1 MQRRRSELHFGKWQV
16 KLAKTSAV
24 ALLSVGLLNGSLDMI
39 ATVQG
44 QPNIAY
50 ADSKIVKKNKV
61 TISANDVADATKTG
75 YIASKGTVLT
85 DVVQKS
91 PKVGEIY
98 YGVSS
103 KNSKSGKVYQFSNYS
118 GGENRAV
125 SDVGFD
131 TLDSIQE
138 IYASDDTTSMFKGSD
153 GFYYKK
159 AGKDQQAYYAWE
171 ANEMKESGVA
181 DSYGTKT
188 ISRTG
193 NRVIYFIPVK
203 VVKKDKPQEKILA
216 DVSKEKK
223 GTPAKTDN
231 VNKSTYANLGDEPTT
246 NVLLAEIMYTYGGS
260 DGTAIKDGKLEYNN
274 IRKYPAPTKNIQTD
288 SEVYEKENKSIN
300 YYSDGKLGAYIP
312 NQLTMSSSNT
322 TAGNTLANMLRILG
336 GWGFLQVD
344 ATATS
349 TNTTTNNTYLN
360 TVGQLWNFGS
370 GWATIGANSVILL
383 VSPIIALAA
392 EFFDLVNELLR
403 MILSLIIYI
412 GELVGNPLA
421 WFGLVGGQSVEA
433 PNWLAEVVGSIRE
446 QFLSNDTAKE
456 VADDLIGLMKRI
468 IEITLITAIV
478 VLVLRFAFRKK
489 GKLRVFSTAFFRM
502 TAWIPLM
509 LGAYILTGVGEN
521 GQVAGGDS
529 AVVSSTKIDVLELF
543 LATNGDLSKVYTDN
557 GTLSQIIGTN
567 KINID
572 DFQLTND
579 QITQVNEYIRSV
591 LGADLKADLDT
602 YSDASTATFNVN
614 DYLEAIKLAS
624 KSKNKALIPANQLP
638 KDVTISWNDNGTLY
652 VKGSPMLFVGN
663 VENTRQSA
671 NLLPNGY
678 EFNGHAYMFTKNYSG
693 GGKDSDSGS
702 SDEDETQYAYFSDLA
717 PTKKNLDSGLAYKKY
732 SIPYNSSYWNSK
744 VVSLDVPWTYL
755 YGANPNNNKVT
766 EDPRTYTFGTN
777 GNFLLQNLKSE
788 VSDSFTY
795 DSDDDTPDAIT
806 SEDAVSYQN
815 IQANKESDHKYPH
828 YWKYANAY
836 NIALLNKYQGT
847 NSVSNSSMQLSNQSM
862 VFLLQS
868 NLTETGLDFYA
879 TNTNN
884 SESAKGKSRSATD
897 YKYRRLISPQKQE
910 TQAVLQ
916 INGAFQTFAVTML
929 LVAYIR
935 RLSTMTVV
943 DYIGGRYKAL
953 GSVGLG
959 SWSNA
964 IYYNVLTYFWALIT
978 YYIPR
983 SFDLASSIMNTASQ
997 KASTSDSFGGNY
1009 GALGVGIVALGIA
1022 WVFSKQ
1028 FGGGNGN
1035 VTFSLVS
1042 SVIDIFDAF
1051 RIAIKSFLFGK
1062 WGPDSLLYGRD
1073 IGLVGGLFGGEAG
1086 GRGSTNFTPIT
1097 SIDSDGNKTVPE
1109 TEDEKDGSEKN
1120 GSSDEAEQENGEGSE
1135 STTEKSVGTQ
1145 EPAKERIK
1153 GMASN
1158 GSGGAG
1164 GSMPIPT
1171 PVPTPVP
1178 TPTPS
1183 GFRGKVAEKAGALKD
1198 KAVNGMQ
1205 QLKTVNPYVAAAK
1218 LAGKATVGTTKA
1230 ISNFTGLTDLKN
1242 DVVGAGPKYITNPT
1256 RAVANTVRAKTSQAV
1271 DKLRNS
1277 ESKTKDKKPT
1287 NAPKSQPQ
1295 KKFEGNKFEKL
1306 ERQSIPKLPEEG

>member
-1 MQRRRSELHFGKWQV
+1 MERRQSELHFGKWQV
-16 KLAKTSAV
+16 KLAKTSAIT
-24 ALLSVGLLNGSLDMI
+24 LLSVGLLNGSLDMI

-44 QPNIAY
+44 QPNVVY
-50 ADSKIVKKNKV
+50 ADSKTVKKNKV
-61 TISANDVADATKTG
+61 TISPNNTANVTKTG
-75 YIASKGTVLT
+75 YVASSGSVLI
-85 DVVQKS
+85 DNFHQAK
-91 PKVGEIY
+91 KNGEVY

-103 KNSKSGKVYQFSNYS
+103 KNSKSGEVYHFSNSS
-118 GGENRAV
+118 GQENRKIDGIGAN
-125 SDVGFD
+125 STTYLQTIF
-131 TLDSIQE
+131 TSK
-138 IYASDDTTSMFKGSD
+138 DTTSMSKGSD

-171 ANEMKESGVA
+171 AEEM
-181 DSYGTKT
+181 DSNALAGAYYGDQAQQKV
-188 ISRTG
+188 TG
-193 NRVIYFIPVK
+193 NTVVYFIPVK
-203 VVKKDKPQEKILA
+203 VVKDSKPKEKVVA
-216 DVSKEKK
+216 DVSKNKK
-223 GTPAKTDN
+223 ETPVNAGN
-231 VNKSTYANLGDEPTT
+231 VDKSTYANLGDEPST
-246 NVLLAEIMYTYGGS
+246 NVLLAEIMYTYGGA
-260 DGTAIKDGKLEYNN
+260 DGTAIKDGKIEYNN
-274 IRKYPAPTKNIQTD
+274 IRKYPAPTKNIQKD
-288 SEVYEKENKSIN
+288 SDVYEKENKSIN
-300 YYSDGKLGAYIP
+300 YYSKGTLGAYIP
-312 NQLTMSSSNT
+312 NQLSMSSSNT
-322 TAGNTLANMLRILG
+322 IAGNTLANLLRIYG

-344 ATATS
+344 AGATS
-349 TNTTTNNTYLN
+349 TNTTTNNSYLN

-370 GWATIGANSVILL
+370 GWATVGANSVILL
-383 VSPIIALAA
+383 ISPIIALAA
-392 EFFDLVNELLR
+392 EFFDLANELLK

-421 WFGLVGGQSVEA
+421 WVGLVGGQSVEA

-456 VADDLIGLMKRI
+456 VADDLIGIMKWVI
-468 IEITLITAIV
+468 KITLITAVAI
-478 VLVLRFAFRKK
+478 LILRFAFRKK
-489 GKLRVFSTAFFRM
+489 GKLKVFSTAFFRM
-502 TAWIPLM
+502 TAWIPLL
-509 LGAYILTGVGEN
+509 LGAYLLTGAGEN
-521 GQVAGGDS
+521 GQISGGDS
-529 AVVSSTKIDVLELF
+529 SVISSTKIDVLELL

-557 GTLSQIIGTN
+557 GTLAQIIGTN
-567 KINID
+567 TINID
-572 DFQLTND
+572 DFELTNQ
-579 QITQVNEYIRSV
+579 QITKVNEYINSV
-591 LGADLKADLDT
+591 LGSQLKADLDT
-602 YSDASTATFNVN
+602 YSDNSTATFNVN

-624 KSKNKALIPANQLP
+624 NSTNKAIIPANQLP
-638 KDVTISWNDNGTLY
+638 KDVSISWNNNGTLY
-652 VKGSPMLFVGN
+652 VKGSPMLFVSGS
-663 VENTRQSA
+663 ETKRQSA

-693 GGKDSDSGS
+693 GGDDSES
-702 SDEDETQYAYFSDLA
+702 SDEDETQYAYFSDKA
-717 PTKKNLDSGLAYKKY
+717 PTKKNIESGLAYKKY
-732 SIPYNSSYWNSK
+732 SIPFNSSYWNAT
-744 VVSLDVPWTYL
+744 VVSLEVPWTYL
-755 YGANPNNNKVT
+755 YGANPNNNRVT

-777 GNFLLQNLKSE
+777 GNYLIQNLKSE
-788 VSDSFTY
+788 VGDKFTY
-795 DSDDDTPDAIT
+795 DSEDDTPDTIT
-806 SEDAVSYQN
+806 NDDAVSYQN
-815 IQANKESDHKYPH
+815 IQANKESDHKYPY
-828 YWKYANAY
+828 YWKYVNAY

-978 YYIPR
+978 IYVPR
-983 SFDLASSIMNTASQ
+983 SFDLASNIMNTASQ

-1009 GALGVGIVALGIA
+1009 GALGVGIVALGTA

-1035 VTFSLVS
+1035 VSFSLVS
-1042 SVIDIFDAF
+1042 SVVDILDAI

-1073 IGLVGGLFGGEAG
+1073 IGLVGGLFGDGAG
-1086 GRGSTNFTPIT
+1086 GRGSSNFSPVTMV
-1097 SIDSDGNKTVPE
+1097 DSDGNKTVPE

-1120 GSSDEAEQENGEGSE
+1120 GSSKETGEEKGEGAGD
-1135 STTEKSVGTQ
+1135 TTEKPVATQ

-1153 GMASN
+1153 GMAQN
-1158 GSGGAG
+1158 GSG
-1164 GSMPIPT
+1164 SSLPT
-1171 PVPTPVP
+1171 PVPTPSS
-1178 TPTPS
+1178 S
-1183 GFRGKVAEKAGALKD
+1183 GFRGKIADKAGALKD

-1218 LAGKATVGTTKA
+1218 LAVKSTVGTTKA

-1242 DVVGAGPKYITNPT
+1242 DVVGAGPKYITDPT
-1256 RAVANTVRAKTSQAV
+1256 RAVANTVKTKTSQAV
-1271 DKLRNS
+1271 NKLKNS
-1277 ESKTKDKKPT
+1277 DSKTKDKKPT

-1295 KKFEGNKFEKL
+1295 KKFEGNKFDKL
-1306 ERQSIPKLPEEG
+1306 ERQAVPKLPEEG

>member
-1 MQRRRSELHFGKWQV
+1 MHFGKWQV

-50 ADSKIVKKNKV
+50 ADSKTVKKNKV
-61 TISANDVADATKTG
+61 TISANNTADATKTG
-75 YIASKGTVLT
+75 YIASSGSVLV
-85 DVVQKS
+85 DNIHDSK
-91 PKVGEIY
+91 KNGEIY

-103 KNSKSGKVYQFSNYS
+103 KNSKSGKAYHFSNSS
-118 GGENRAV
+118 GQENRAI
-125 SDVGFD
+125 SGVGAKSTD
-131 TLDSIQE
+131 YLQDIS
-138 IYASDDTTSMFKGSD
+138 ASKDTTTMFRGSD

-159 AGKDQQAYYAWE
+159 DGKDQQAYYAWE
-171 ANEMKESGVA
+171 AGEVEDNALASTY
-181 DSYGTKT
+181 SYNQSQTK
-188 ISRTG
+188 STG
-193 NRVIYFIPVK
+193 NDVIYFIPVK
-203 VVKKDKPQEKILA
+203 VVKDSKPKEKVIA
-216 DVSKEKK
+216 DVSKNKK
-223 GTPAKTDN
+223 GTPANTGKVD
-231 VNKSTYANLGDEPTT
+231 KSTYANLGDEPTT
-246 NVLLAEIMYTYGGS
+246 NVLLAEIMYTYGGA

-403 MILSLIIYI
+403 MILSLVIYV

-433 PNWLAEVVGSIRE
+433 PNWLAEVVGSVRE
-446 QFLSNDTAKE
+446 QFLSNDMAKT
-456 VADDLIGLMKRI
+456 VMDDLIALVKWI
-468 IEITLITAIV
+468 SVVTLIVAIV
-478 VLVLRFAFRKK
+478 IFVFRLTFRKK
-489 GKLRVFSTAFFRM
+489 GKLRVFSTTFFRL
-502 TAWIPLM
+502 TAWIPLIV
-509 LGAYILTGVGEN
+509 GAYILTGVGEN

-529 AVVSSTKIDVLELF
+529 AVVSSTKIDILELF
-543 LATNGDLSKVYTDN
+543 LATNGDLSKVYTDD

-567 KINID
+567 SINID
-572 DFQLTND
+572 DFELTNK

-591 LGADLKADLDT
+591 LGDQLKADLDT

-614 DYLEAIKLAS
+614 DYLEATKLAS
-624 KSKNKALIPANQLP
+624 KSTNKALIPATQLP
-638 KDVTISWNDNGTLY
+638 KDIPISWNNNGTLY
-652 VKGSPMLFVGN
+652 VKGSPMLFVSG
-663 VENTRQSA
+663 VANTHQSA

-678 EFNGHAYMFTKNYSG
+678 EFNGTAYMFTKNYSG
-693 GGKDSDSGS
+693 GEESES
-702 SDEDETQYAYFSDLA
+702 SDDDETQYAYFSTKA
-717 PTKKNLDSGLAYKKY
+717 PTKKNLESGLAYKKY
-732 SIPYNSSYWNSK
+732 SIPYNSSYWNK
-744 VVSLDVPWTYL
+744 QAVSLDVPWTYL
-755 YGANPNNNKVT
+755 YGANPNNNRVT

-777 GNFLLQNLKSE
+777 GNFLIQNLKSE
-788 VSDSFTY
+788 AGDSFTY
-795 DSDDDTPDAIT
+795 DSDDDTPDTIT

-828 YWKYANAY
+828 YWKYVNAY

-916 INGAFQTFAVTML
+916 INGAFQTFAFTML

-978 YYIPR
+978 IYVPR
-983 SFDLASSIMNTASQ
+983 SFDLATNIMNTASQ
-997 KASTSDSFGGNY
+997 KASTSDSFGGSY

-1035 VTFSLVS
+1035 VSFSLVS
-1042 SVIDIFDAF
+1042 SVVDILDAI

-1062 WGPDSLLYGRD
+1062 WGPDSLLYGRE
-1073 IGLVGGLFGGEAG
+1073 IGLVGGLLDGDG
-1086 GRGSTNFTPIT
+1086 GRSGSTNFTPVT
-1097 SIDSDGNKTVPE
+1097 MVDADGNKNVPE
-1109 TEDEKDGSEKN
+1109 TEEEKEGTEQGGSGQS
-1120 GSSDEAEQENGEGSE
+1120 GSAKETSEENGKGATE
-1135 STTEKSVGTQ
+1135 TTEKAVEQ
-1145 EPAKERIK
+1145 APAKERIK

-1158 GSGGAG
+1158 GSGR
-1164 GSMPIPT
+1164 SLPLPT
-1171 PVPTPVP
+1171 PVPTPSSSP
-1178 TPTPS
+1178 TPTPTPT

-1198 KAVNGMQ
+1198 KALDGMQ
-1205 QLKTVNPYVAAAK
+1205 QLKTANPYVAAAK

-1242 DVVGAGPKYITNPT
+1242 DVVGAGPKYITNPA
-1256 RAVANTVRAKTSQAV
+1256 RAVTDTVKTKTSQVV
-1271 DKLRNS
+1271 DKLKNS
-1277 ESKTKDKKPT
+1277 DTQTKDSKPT
-1287 NAPKSQPQ
+1287 NAPKSRPQ
-1295 KKFEGNKFEKL
+1295 KKFEGNKFNNL
-1306 ERQSIPKLPEEG
+1306 ERRTLPKLPEEG

>member
-1 MQRRRSELHFGKWQV
+1 MHFGKWQV

-24 ALLSVGLLNGSLDMI
+24 ALLSVGLINGSLDMI

-50 ADSKIVKKNKV
+50 ADSKTVKKNKV
-61 TISANDVADATKTG
+61 TISANNTADATKTG
-75 YIASKGTVLT
+75 YIASSGSVLV
-85 DVVQKS
+85 DNIHDSK
-91 PKVGEIY
+91 KNGEIY

-103 KNSKSGKVYQFSNYS
+103 KNSKSGKAYHFSNSS
-118 GGENRAV
+118 GQENRAI
-125 SDVGFD
+125 SGVGAKSTD
-131 TLDSIQE
+131 YLQDIS
-138 IYASDDTTSMFKGSD
+138 ASKDTTTMFRGSD

-159 AGKDQQAYYAWE
+159 DGKDQQAYYAWE
-171 ANEMKESGVA
+171 AGEVEDNALASTY
-181 DSYGTKT
+181 SYNQSQTK
-188 ISRTG
+188 STG
-193 NRVIYFIPVK
+193 NDVIYFIPVK
-203 VVKKDKPQEKILA
+203 VVKDSKPKEKVIA
-216 DVSKEKK
+216 DVSKNKK
-223 GTPAKTDN
+223 GTPANTGKVD
-231 VNKSTYANLGDEPTT
+231 KSTYANLGDEPTT
-246 NVLLAEIMYTYGGS
+246 NVLLAEIMYTYGGA

-322 TAGNTLANMLRILG
+322 IAGNTLANMLRILG

-392 EFFDLVNELLR
+392 EFFDLANELLR
-403 MILSLIIYI
+403 MILSLIIYV

-433 PNWLAEVVGSIRE
+433 PNWLAEVVGSVRE
-446 QFLSNDTAKE
+446 QFLSNDMAKT
-456 VADDLIGLMKRI
+456 VMDDLITLVKWI
-468 IEITLITAIV
+468 SVVTLIVAIV
-478 VLVLRFAFRKK
+478 VFVFRLTFRKK
-489 GKLRVFSTAFFRM
+489 GKLRVFSTTFFKL
-502 TAWIPLM
+502 TAWIPLVV
-509 LGAYILTGVGEN
+509 GAYILTGAGES

-529 AVVSSTKIDVLELF
+529 TVVSSTKIDILELF
-543 LATNGDLSKVYTDN
+543 LATNGNLAKVYTDD

-567 KINID
+567 SINID
-572 DFQLTND
+572 DFELTNK

-591 LGADLKADLDT
+591 LGDQLKADLDT

-614 DYLEAIKLAS
+614 DYLEATKLAS
-624 KSKNKALIPANQLP
+624 KSTNKALIPATQLP
-638 KDVTISWNDNGTLY
+638 KDIPISWNDNGTLY
-652 VKGSPMLFVGN
+652 VKGSPMLFVSG
-663 VENTRQSA
+663 VANTHQSA

-678 EFNGHAYMFTKNYSG
+678 EFNGTAYMFTKNYSG
-693 GGKDSDSGS
+693 GEESESG
-702 SDEDETQYAYFSDLA
+702 DDDETQYAYFSTKA
-717 PTKKNLDSGLAYKKY
+717 PTKKNLESGLAYKKY
-732 SIPYNSSYWNSK
+732 SIPYNSSYWNK
-744 VVSLDVPWTYL
+744 QAVSLDVPWTYL
-755 YGANPNNNKVT
+755 YGANPNNNRVT

-777 GNFLLQNLKSE
+777 GNFLIQNLKSE
-788 VSDSFTY
+788 AGDSFTY

-828 YWKYANAY
+828 YWKYVNAY

-916 INGAFQTFAVTML
+916 INGAFQTFAFTML

-978 YYIPR
+978 IYVPR
-983 SFDLASSIMNTASQ
+983 SFDLATNIMNTASQ
-997 KASTSDSFGGNY
+997 KASTSDSFGGSY
-1009 GALGVGIVALGIA
+1009 GALGVGVVALGIA

-1035 VTFSLVS
+1035 VSFSLVS
-1042 SVIDIFDAF
+1042 SVVDILDAI

-1062 WGPDSLLYGRD
+1062 WGPDSLLYGRE
-1073 IGLVGGLFGGEAG
+1073 IGLVGGLLDGDG
-1086 GRGSTNFTPIT
+1086 GRSGSTNFTPVT
-1097 SIDSDGNKTVPE
+1097 MVDADGNKTVPE
-1109 TEDEKDGSEKN
+1109 TEEEKDSSGKDGSEKDGSGQSASAKGTSEEN
-1120 GSSDEAEQENGEGSE
+1120 GSGATE
-1135 STTEKSVGTQ
+1135 TTEKAVEQ
-1145 EPAKERIK
+1145 APAKERIK

-1158 GSGGAG
+1158 GSGR
-1164 GSMPIPT
+1164 SLPLPT
-1171 PVPTPVP
+1171 PVPTPSSSP
-1178 TPTPS
+1178 TPT

-1198 KAVNGMQ
+1198 KALDGMQ
-1205 QLKTVNPYVAAAK
+1205 QLKTANPYVAAAK

-1242 DVVGAGPKYITNPT
+1242 DVVGAGPKYITNPA
-1256 RAVANTVRAKTSQAV
+1256 RAVTDTVKTKTSQVV

-1277 ESKTKDKKPT
+1277 DIPTKDSKPT

-1295 KKFEGNKFEKL
+1295 KKFEGNKFNNL
-1306 ERQSIPKLPEEG
+1306 ERRTLPKLPEEG

>member
-1 MQRRRSELHFGKWQV
+1 MRFGKWQV

-50 ADSKIVKKNKV
+50 ADSKSVKKNKV

-131 TLDSIQE
+131 TLDSIQD

-159 AGKDQQAYYAWE
+159 SGKDQQAYYAWE
-171 ANEMKESGVA
+171 ANEMKESGLA
-181 DSYGTKT
+181 DSYGTKK

-203 VVKKDKPQEKILA
+203 IVKKDKPQEKVLA

-223 GTPAKTDN
+223 GTPANTGN
-231 VNKSTYANLGDEPTT
+231 VAKSTYANLGDEPTT
-246 NVLLAEIMYTYGGS
+246 NVLLAEIIYTYGGA

-288 SEVYEKENKSIN
+288 GETYEKENKSIN

-349 TNTTTNNTYLN
+349 TNTTTNNSYLN

-370 GWATIGANSVILL
+370 GWATVGANSVILL

-403 MILSLIIYI
+403 MILSLIIYV

-421 WFGLVGGQSVEA
+421 WFGLVGGQNVEA
-433 PNWLAEVVGSIRE
+433 PNWLAEVVGSVRE
-446 QFLSNDTAKE
+446 QFLSNDTAKM
-456 VADDLIGLMKRI
+456 VIDDLITLVKWI
-468 IEITLITAIV
+468 SVVTLIVAIV
-478 VLVLRFAFRKK
+478 VFAFRLTFRKK
-489 GKLRVFSTAFFRM
+489 GKLRVFSTTFFRL
-502 TAWIPLM
+502 TAWIPLIV
-509 LGAYILTGVGEN
+509 GAYILTGVGEN

-529 AVVSSTKIDVLELF
+529 AVVSSTKIDILELF
-543 LATNGDLSKVYTDN
+543 LATNGDLSKVYTDD

-567 KINID
+567 SINID
-572 DFQLTND
+572 DFELTNK
-579 QITQVNEYIRSV
+579 QITQVNEYIRSI
-591 LGADLKADLDT
+591 LGDQLKADLDT

-614 DYLEAIKLAS
+614 DYLEATKLAS
-624 KSKNKALIPANQLP
+624 KSTNKALIPATQLP
-638 KDVTISWNDNGTLY
+638 KDIPISWNDNGTLY
-652 VKGSPMLFVGN
+652 VKGSPMLFVSG
-663 VENTRQSA
+663 VANTHQSA

-678 EFNGHAYMFTKNYSG
+678 EFNGTAYMFTKNYSG
-693 GGKDSDSGS
+693 GKESES
-702 SDEDETQYAYFSDLA
+702 SEDDETQYAYFSTKA
-717 PTKKNLDSGLAYKKY
+717 PTKKNLESGLAYKKY
-732 SIPYNSSYWNSK
+732 SIPYNSSYWNK
-744 VVSLDVPWTYL
+744 QAVSLDVPWTYL
-755 YGANPNNNKVT
+755 YGANPNNNRVT

-777 GNFLLQNLKSE
+777 GNYLIQNLKSE
-788 VSDSFTY
+788 AGDSFTY

-815 IQANKESDHKYPH
+815 IQANKESDHKYPY
-828 YWKYANAY
+828 YWKYVNAY

-916 INGAFQTFAVTML
+916 INGAFQTFAFTML

-978 YYIPR
+978 IYVPR
-983 SFDLASSIMNTASQ
+983 SFDLATNIMNTASQ
-997 KASTSDSFGGNY
+997 KASTSDSFGGSY

-1035 VTFSLVS
+1035 VSFSLVS
-1042 SVIDIFDAF
+1042 SVVDILDAL
-1051 RIAIKSFLFGK
+1051 RIGIKSFLFGK
-1062 WGPDSLLYGRD
+1062 WGPDSLLYGRE
-1073 IGLVGGLFGGEAG
+1073 IGLVGGLLDGDG
-1086 GRGSTNFTPIT
+1086 GRSGSTNFTPVT
-1097 SIDSDGNKTVPE
+1097 MVDADGNKNVPE
-1109 TEDEKDGSEKN
+1109 TEEEK
-1120 GSSDEAEQENGEGSE
+1120 EGSE
-1135 STTEKSVGTQ
+1135 QGGSEQGGSEQSGSAKGTSEENGNGATETTEKAVEQ
-1145 EPAKERIK
+1145 VPAKDRIK

-1158 GSGGAG
+1158 GSGR
-1164 GSMPIPT
+1164 SLPLPT
-1171 PVPTPVP
+1171 PVPTPSSSP
-1178 TPTPS
+1178 TPT
-1183 GFRGKVAEKAGALKD
+1183 GFRGKVAEKAGVLKD
-1198 KAVNGMQ
+1198 KALDGMQ
-1205 QLKTVNPYVAAAK
+1205 QLKTANPYVAVAK

-1242 DVVGAGPKYITNPT
+1242 DVVGAGPKYITDPA
-1256 RAVANTVRAKTSQAV
+1256 RAVTDTVKTKTSQVV

-1277 ESKTKDKKPT
+1277 DTKTKDSKPT

-1295 KKFEGNKFEKL
+1295 KKFEGNKFNNL
-1306 ERQSIPKLPEEG
+1306 ERRTLPKLPEEG